1 MRAFNCAFALACL
14 ISAPPA
20 RAEAPFDYKG
30 LGDTAWQAKE
40 WNGAAP
46 APLLVPEIAFAPP
59 NRFTAAAGCNRYM
72 GVYTVSGDRIAF
84 APQGS
89 TKMACHGERGTTDAR
104 LVADLKRI
112 AQLTL
117 SGDGTLTAHAA
128 DGAAILRL
136 RCTKNC

>member
-1 MRAFNCAFALACL
+1 MRYLYCAAALLAL
-14 ISAPPA
+14 LAAPA
-20 RAEAPFDYKG
+20 AWAETPFDYKG
-30 LGDTAWQAKE
+30 LGDTVWEAKE

-46 APLLVPEIAFAPP
+46 KPRLVPQIAFAAKD
-59 NRFTAAAGCNRYM
+59 RFTASAGCNRHM
-72 GVYTVSGDRIAF
+72 GAYKVKGDRISF

-89 TKMACHGERGTTDAR
+89 TKMACHGERGATDAR

>member
-1 MRAFNCAFALACL
+1 MRTFQRAAAILCLAAA
-14 ISAPPA
+14 SAA
-20 RAEAPFDYKG
+20 RAETPFDYKG
-30 LGDTAWQAKE
+30 LGDTVWEAKE
-40 WNGAAP
+40 WNGTAP
-46 APLLVPEIAFAPP
+46 KPGLVPQIAFAAKD
-59 NRFTAAAGCNRYM
+59 RFTATAGCNRHM
-72 GVYTVSGDRIAF
+72 GAYKVQGGRIAF
-84 APQGS
+84 ALQGS
-89 TKMACHGERGTTDAR
+89 TKMACHGERGAMDAR